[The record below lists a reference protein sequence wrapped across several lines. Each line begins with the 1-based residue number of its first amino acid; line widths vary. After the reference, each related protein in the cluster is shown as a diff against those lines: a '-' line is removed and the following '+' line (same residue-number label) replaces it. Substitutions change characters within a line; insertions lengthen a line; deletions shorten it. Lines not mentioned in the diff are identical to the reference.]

1 MFIHPKAIKL
11 YKISSQIL
19 YFPVN
24 YTNNRHEIL
33 KTINIYLGHEHKSVF
48 VRNGA
53 QQVFANQK
61 GFVNL
66 NIMDS
71 SIVKEIIVPSCNYRL
86 GNTGYGAAI
95 VSKYQSPNFIF
106 LS

>member
-1 MFIHPKAIKL
+1 MR
-11 YKISSQIL
+11 
-19 YFPVN
+19 
-24 YTNNRHEIL
+24 TNNNVRNCD
-33 KTINIYLGHEHKSVF
+33 INVYLGHEHKSVF

-95 VSKYQSPNFIF
+95 VSKYSSPISSF
-106 LS
+106 SKRK